1 MVMFKLDAI
10 TSVKALLAVAE
21 ELSVTFAVKEKLP
34 AAVGV
39 PVIAPVAGF
48 IVKPPG
54 RPPAWIVHV

>member
-1 MVMFKLDAI
+1 MFRLDAMAN
-10 TSVKALLAVAE
+10 VKALLAVAE

-48 IVKPPG
+48 IAKPLG
-54 RPPAWIVHV
+54 RAPAVIDHV